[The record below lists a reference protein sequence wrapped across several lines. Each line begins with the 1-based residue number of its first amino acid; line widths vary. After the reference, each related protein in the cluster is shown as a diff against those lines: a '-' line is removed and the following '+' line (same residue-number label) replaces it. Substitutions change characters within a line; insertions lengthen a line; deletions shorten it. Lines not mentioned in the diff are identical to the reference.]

1 MFTYKSTQFHVLGF
15 ILCLLASFSSGLRWT
30 MAQVIMQKSKLGL
43 RNPID
48 MIYYMQPWML
58 LPVIPITLWFEGNN
72 KTFTTNYELCIFF
85 LFFYECEYYLNIILI
100 FEFLTKSFFT
110 KWDFRIFKVSYIIK
124 KFDRAFHFRSRNV

>member
-58 LPVIPITLWFEGNN
+58 LPVIPITLWFEGN
-72 KTFTTNYELCIFF
+72 KKHVLLITSYVIF
-85 LFFYECEYYLNIILI
+85 LCEYYLNIILM
-100 FEFLTKSFFT
+100 F
-110 KWDFRIFKVSYIIK
+110 
-124 KFDRAFHFRSRNV
+124 

>member
-58 LPVIPITLWFEGNN
+58 LPVIPITLWFEGN
-72 KTFTTNYELCIFF
+72 KKHVLLITSYVI
-85 LFFYECEYYLNIILI
+85 FFYEC
-100 FEFLTKSFFT
+100 
-110 KWDFRIFKVSYIIK
+110 
-124 KFDRAFHFRSRNV
+124 

>member
-85 LFFYECEYYLNIILI
+85 FYFFMNANIISIL
-100 FEFLTKSFFT
+100 
-110 KWDFRIFKVSYIIK
+110 Y
-124 KFDRAFHFRSRNV
+124 